1 MAGPKGRM
9 PPNIADVARHA
20 QVSTATVSRVL
31 AGRGRARPETRDR
44 VFAAARELGYRP
56 SGVARSLRQ
65 RATRTLGLIIT
76 DIENPFFPQLVRAV
90 EDAAHDL
97 GYAILLC
104 NAADD
109 PEREAGYLELLVD
122 RWVDGVVIAASS
134 LGERH
139 REWLLDAPLPIV
151 LVNSTDHEIGL
162 STISS
167 DNRAGGALAARHLA
181 ELGHRRLGLIGA
193 PPRHVNGPDR
203 LAGAREALEATGID
217 PADILLATDEAGV
230 AGGQRAATEILRRD
244 AGITGLI
251 AYNDL
256 MAIGAMRAIRAAG
269 LRIPTD
275 VSVVGF
281 DNVDLAAYVDPPLTT
296 IAQAT
301 SEMGHWAVTQLAAE
315 LVERASMRADTAPG
329 SSLAAP
335 TALVPA
341 HVILPVRLEIRAS
354 TAAAPTDRVNSAREP
369 ARAEP
374 QRSAP

>member
-1 MAGPKGRM
+1 M

-193 PPRHVNGPDR
+193 PPRNLDGPDR
-203 LAGAREALEATGID
+203 LAGAREALEARGID
-217 PADILLATDEAGV
+217 PADILLATDHAGV

-269 LRIPTD
+269 LRIPAD

-301 SEMGHWAVTQLAAE
+301 SEMGKWAVTQLAAE
-315 LVERASMRADTAPG
+315 LVARASIRADTAPG

-335 TALVPA
+335 AAPVPA

-369 ARAEP
+369 ARAGP
-374 QRSAP
+374 RRSSP